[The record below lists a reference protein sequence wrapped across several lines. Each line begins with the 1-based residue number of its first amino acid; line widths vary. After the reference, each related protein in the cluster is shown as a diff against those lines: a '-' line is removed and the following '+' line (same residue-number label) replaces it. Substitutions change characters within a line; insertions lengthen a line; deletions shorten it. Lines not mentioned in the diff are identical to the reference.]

1 MEKLKIENKEYEV
14 PVEKTRRSVRKAD
27 VNVHSEPKRV
37 SHQRPDLT
45 NLKLLNMITSQS
57 EEVFYAKANTLS
69 VIKDGTEM
77 TATWPTVITNE
88 DQIGE
93 VTIALCSGVTELVMG
108 SKGKDGVNTEK
119 EELRNERELGFDNDE
134 FSVFL
139 M

>member
-1 MEKLKIENKEYEV
+1 
-14 PVEKTRRSVRKAD
+14 
-27 VNVHSEPKRV
+27 
-37 SHQRPDLT
+37 
-45 NLKLLNMITSQS
+45 MITSQS

-93 VTIALCSGVTELVMG
+93 VTIALCSGVTELGMG
-108 SKGKDGVNTEK
+108 SKGKAGVDTEQ
-119 EELRNERELGFDNDE
+119 ETDERELGFDNDE

>member
-1 MEKLKIENKEYEV
+1 
-14 PVEKTRRSVRKAD
+14 
-27 VNVHSEPKRV
+27 
-37 SHQRPDLT
+37 
-45 NLKLLNMITSQS
+45 MITSQS
-57 EEVFYAKANTLS
+57 EEVFYAIANTLS

-77 TATWPTVITNE
+77 TATWATVITNE

-108 SKGKDGVNTEK
+108 SRGKERVYTEQ
-119 EELRNERELGFDNDE
+119 EILMNEGELGFDNDE